1 MLAWARHCV
10 HIAGTLA
17 VRQTFAAAL
26 LIAGAAAPAHAQQ
39 AGWRPQKPVEIVAPS
54 GAGGA
59 QDALARHM
67 QRILQSAR
75 IVDVP
80 LVVVNKPGGGGNV
93 ALTHLD
99 QRVGDGHVLF
109 NSTMGLMTNHIV
121 GRSKVTYTDYTPLAI
136 LFSEPMVLVVRPDS
150 PLRNGRDVMEKLK
163 ADPQSL
169 NVAIGIAVGGTNHLS
184 VALVMKAMGVDARK
198 LKTVVFQSN
207 AQNITAVMGGH
218 VDLTPLSLATALNA
232 AEQGQVR
239 ILGVSA
245 ERRGAGPLAE
255 VPTWKEQGFNVVFA
269 NTRFLVGP
277 RGLNPA
283 QVAFWDGALAR
294 LVQAEDWKS
303 EVAKNHWTPD
313 YVASKPSVQRMAGIY
328 AQLKE
333 ALTDVG
339 LAKEQ

>member
-1 MLAWARHCV
+1 MFVSPACRIHFAD
-10 HIAGTLA
+10 TLA
-17 VRQTFAAAL
+17 ARCALAAAML
-26 LIAGAAAPAHAQQ
+26 LGCIAVSAYAQQ
-39 AGWRPQKPVEIVAPS
+39 AAWRPQKPVEIVVPS
-54 GAGGA
+54 AGGGA
-59 QDALARHM
+59 QDILARHI
-67 QRILQSAR
+67 QRILQNAR
-75 IVDVP
+75 LVDVP
-80 LVVVNKPGGGGNV
+80 VVIVNKPGGGGNI

-232 AEQGQVR
+232 AEQSQVR
-239 ILGVSA
+239 ILGVST

-277 RGLNPA
+277 KGVNPG
-283 QVAFWDGALAR
+283 QIAFWDSALGR
-294 LVQAEDWKS
+294 LVQHEDWKN
-303 EVAKNHWTPD
+303 EVAKNRWTPD
-313 YVASKPSVQRMAGIY
+313 YVPSKHSGQRMADIY

-339 LAKEQ
+339 LVKE